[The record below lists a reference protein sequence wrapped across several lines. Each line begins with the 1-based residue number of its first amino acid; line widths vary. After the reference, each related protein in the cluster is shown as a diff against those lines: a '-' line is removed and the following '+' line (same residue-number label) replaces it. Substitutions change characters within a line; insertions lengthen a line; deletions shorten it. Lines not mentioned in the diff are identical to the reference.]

1 MKESM
6 KSNPAEGVGIA
17 VVLEKNDQGQ
27 EQHYVY
33 LVNERSDTLTGCL
46 VVSRGYGRNMET
58 EQLIETSTL
67 RHFLDEI
74 PPGTVKKI
82 EPIMPEVFGLNNE
95 YWVSFWIGE
104 VMFDKRYI
112 FLAETIQK
120 GNEVTIPLM
129 NAKGVFIR

>member
-1 MKESM
+1 M
-6 KSNPAEGVGIA
+6 KSNPAEGVGVA
-17 VVLEKNDQGQ
+17 VVLETNDQG
-27 EQHYVY
+27 EAQHYVY
-33 LVNERSDTLTGCL
+33 LINEREDTLLGCL

-58 EQLIETSTL
+58 EQVIETSTL

-74 PPGTVKKI
+74 PPQTVKKI

-112 FLAETIQK
+112 FLAESIQK
-120 GNEVTIPLM
+120 VNEVSIPLLT
-129 NAKGVFIR
+129 NKGVFIR

>member
-6 KSNPAEGVGIA
+6 KSNPAEGVGVA
-17 VVLEKNDQGQ
+17 VVLEKNDQGE

-33 LVNERSDTLTGCL
+33 LVNERKDTLKGCL
-46 VVSRGYGRNMET
+46 VVSRGYGRHMET

-67 RHFLDEI
+67 RHYLDEI
-74 PPGTVKKI
+74 APGTAKKI

-95 YWVSFWIGE
+95 YWVSFWIDE

-120 GNEVTIPLM
+120 GNEVNIPLM
-129 NAKGVFIR
+129 HTKGVFIR